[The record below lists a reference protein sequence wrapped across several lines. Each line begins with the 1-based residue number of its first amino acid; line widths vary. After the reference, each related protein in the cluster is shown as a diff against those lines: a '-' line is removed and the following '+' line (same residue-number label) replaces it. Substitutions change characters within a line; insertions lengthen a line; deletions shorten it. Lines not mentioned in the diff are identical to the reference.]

1 MEFKR
6 PLTNDND
13 LELLKTSL
21 EFEGI
26 NCDRS
31 AIVIILGSIDVSEE
45 NIELFK
51 AINKLLPA
59 AYEDIKELVDMKLR
73 KYYITLDTFG
83 KGAVKNI
90 YYVPEGT
97 FAPIDMTQSLP
108 ITGHEVAIT
117 AAKQEVKVVEET
129 FEKIKN
135 AIEALDST
143 VFENNEQTL
152 TQDSVSSDPKYVLK
166 NLHNFTMFELLD
178 IVEQNADIYSHDY
191 IRDLLGFYV
200 PKYHCKHIHGSKLIS
215 KTLGMLFGIP
225 KRIIKAQNA
234 TRVSVDHGA
243 YSVIKEHYIKYDT
256 NEFSREKLLLAI
268 ITDIRFNDE
277 LYDSHI
283 YYITNT
289 AGMDMLIKHN
299 SWVLFESEKYG
310 YNLYK
315 LIG

>member
-1 MEFKR
+1 MEFIR

-21 EFEGI
+21 ELEGI
-26 NCDRS
+26 NCDKS
-31 AIVIILGSIDVSEE
+31 ATIIILGSIDISED
-45 NIELFK
+45 NVELFK
-51 AINKLLPA
+51 TINELLPT
-59 AYEDIKELVDMKLR
+59 AYGDIKELIDMKLR
-73 KYYITLDTFG
+73 KYYNTSNMTG
-83 KGAVKNI
+83 KNSVKSI

-129 FEKIKN
+129 FEKIKS

-152 TQDSVSSDPKYVLK
+152 AQDGVSSDPKYVLK
-166 NLHNFTMFELLD
+166 NLHKFTMFEILD
-178 IVEQNADIYSHDY
+178 IVKQNVNIYSHDY
-191 IRDLLGFYV
+191 VHDLLGFYI
-200 PKYHCKHIHGSKLIS
+200 PKYHCKHTHGSKLIS

-234 TRVSVDHGA
+234 TRVSVDHDT

-256 NEFSREKLLLAI
+256 NEFSREKLLLTI
-268 ITDIRFNDE
+268 ITNGRFNGE
-277 LYDSHI
+277 LYGNHI
-283 YYITNT
+283 YYIINT
-289 AGMDMLIKHN
+289 AGMDMLIKHD
-299 SWVLFESEKYG
+299 SWMLIESEKYG